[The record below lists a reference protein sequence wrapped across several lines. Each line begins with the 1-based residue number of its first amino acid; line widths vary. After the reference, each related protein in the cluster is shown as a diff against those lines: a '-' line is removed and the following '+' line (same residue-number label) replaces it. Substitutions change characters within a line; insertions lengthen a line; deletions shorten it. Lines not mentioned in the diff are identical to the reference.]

1 MSNLKKKILVTGAAG
16 FIGMHL
22 SERLIASGWSVVGID
37 ELNSYYLPEL
47 KAARLERLHKHPE
60 FTFEKL
66 DVADYGALS
75 KVFQQY
81 HFSHVIHLAA
91 QAGVRYSIQD
101 PFAYQRSNLQG
112 MTSILEACR
121 QFPVEHLLYASS
133 SSVYGGNTTVP
144 FSESHTVERPMSF
157 YAATKRAN
165 ELMATSYSHLFNIP
179 ATALRFFT
187 VYGPMGRPDMAYW
200 MFTDCLLSN
209 RPIKV
214 FGEGKL
220 SRDFTYCDDITQA
233 IEKLIPLSPGSV
245 KDEPGLIGSHRILN
259 VGNSAPHDVNEMI
272 STLEALTGKRAIRE
286 ELPIPP
292 GDVMQT
298 YADPSRLHA
307 LTGFRP
313 TTKLADGLK
322 EFVDWYRI
330 FFNK

>member
-1 MSNLKKKILVTGAAG
+1 MTSSKKKILITGAAG

-22 SERLIASGWSVVGID
+22 SERLMASGWSVVGVD

-47 KAARLERLHKHPE
+47 KAERLARLLKNKN

-66 DVADYGALS
+66 DVADYGGLT
-75 KVFQQY
+75 KLFEQ
-81 HFSHVIHLAA
+81 HRFSQVIHLAA
-91 QAGVRYSIQD
+91 QAGVRYSLQD
-101 PFAYQRSNLQG
+101 PFAYQRSNLNG

-121 QFPVEHLLYASS
+121 HFSVEHLLYASS
-133 SSVYGGNTTVP
+133 SSVYGGNTIVP
-144 FSESHTVERPMSF
+144 FSESHAVDRPMSF

-165 ELMATSYSHLFNIP
+165 ELMATSYSHLFSIP
-179 ATALRFFT
+179 ATGLRFFT
-187 VYGPMGRPDMAYW
+187 VYGPLGRPDMAYW
-200 MFTDCLLSN
+200 MFTESLLSGKTI
-209 RPIKV
+209 RV

-233 IEKLIPLSPGSV
+233 IEKLIPLAPGSV
-245 KDEPGLIGSHRILN
+245 NGEMGLIGKHRILN

-272 STLEALTGKRAIRE
+272 ATLEELTGKTATRE
-286 ELPIPP
+286 DLPIPP
-292 GDVMQT
+292 GDVIQT

-313 TTKLADGLK
+313 TTKLSDGLK
-322 EFVDWYRI
+322 AFVDWYRN